1 MLRSTLSIVNN
12 PAIRSLAQTRR
23 GFVSAVL
30 LSKSW
35 EKLPASD
42 LKKEA
47 RSRGLSPYSFS
58 NFEKNQYPS
67 LRSGNKASLISRIQ
81 EHEKSLSS
89 VAVASAS
96 NVNTP
101 PEIPSVDAIKEGE
114 TPGIPL
120 ASQSAAPT
128 PYYLNVVLPDAAYEE
143 PELAVSI
150 PYTFDFLASST
161 TAVESPPEQDLPKM
175 VVIGGEETYGGA
187 SPTHHLFD
195 DMMVSDSEEFTP
207 STVSRGKGGILDDLA
222 EDMGLP
228 HFRDMKKSVFK
239 FF

>member
-1 MLRSTLSIVNN
+1 M
-12 PAIRSLAQTRR
+12 
-23 GFVSAVL
+23 
-30 LSKSW
+30 
-35 EKLPASD
+35 
-42 LKKEA
+42 
-47 RSRGLSPYSFS
+47 
-58 NFEKNQYPS
+58 
-67 LRSGNKASLISRIQ
+67 
-81 EHEKSLSS
+81 
-89 VAVASAS
+89 
-96 NVNTP
+96 
-101 PEIPSVDAIKEGE
+101 DAIKEGE

-150 PYTFDFLASST
+150 VRYKNTYSQRVCRSDFIYQPYTFDFLASST

-195 DMMVSDSEEFTP
+195 ELMVSDSEELTP

-228 HFRDMKKSVFK
+228 HFRDLKKSVFK

>member
-47 RSRGLSPYSFS
+47 RSRGLSP
-58 NFEKNQYPS
+58 
-67 LRSGNKASLISRIQ
+67 SGNKASLISRIQ

-195 DMMVSDSEEFTP
+195 ELMVSDSEELTP

-228 HFRDMKKSVFK
+228 HFRDLKKSVFK